1 MGMTPQY
8 FHTIPT
14 SCAIWKAVE
23 YQASLVQPGDGDCYI
38 GKTSCLTFMCGRY
51 ICRYMYCSPI
61 MKEAQLQTLC
71 NFLLLNGQGS
81 ISVPIQCGKQQ
92 SNSFTTWK
100 FISVLNGHW
109 DWTLAIQ
116 YRNKLSSCEAIG
128 LLCLR
133 LHGNL
138 KTSLTCLMAGCCIVN
153 VLVLAVFV
161 GRARHCQANIAQL
174 VSEVPVNLQHCNRWE
189 RYWMAHRQH

>member
-23 YQASLVQPGDGDCYI
+23 YQASLVQPGDRDCYI

-81 ISVPIQCGKQQ
+81 TSVPIQC
-92 SNSFTTWK
+92 
-100 FISVLNGHW
+100 
-109 DWTLAIQ
+109 
-116 YRNKLSSCEAIG
+116 RPKLSGCEAIG
-128 LLCLR
+128 LLSSTMLCLR

-153 VLVLAVFV
+153 ALVLCLWVEPDTV
-161 GRARHCQANIAQL
+161 RLILH
-174 VSEVPVNLQHCNRWE
+174 NL
-189 RYWMAHRQH
+189 